1 MTPEDKEFSD
11 ENRLDTELKALYNA
25 YWQGLQIIK
34 NSEYPELEFE
44 KDVVIWKGMM
54 ANRKKIAEKAFALE
68 IAESRLFYLEK
79 GKKL

>member
-1 MTPEDKEFSD
+1 MNEEDQQ
-11 ENRLDTELKALYNA
+11 DTDLKALYNA
-25 YWQGLQIIK
+25 YWQGLQIRN
-34 NSEYPELEFE
+34 NSEYLEYGAE
-44 KDVVIWKGMM
+44 DDIAVWEGVM